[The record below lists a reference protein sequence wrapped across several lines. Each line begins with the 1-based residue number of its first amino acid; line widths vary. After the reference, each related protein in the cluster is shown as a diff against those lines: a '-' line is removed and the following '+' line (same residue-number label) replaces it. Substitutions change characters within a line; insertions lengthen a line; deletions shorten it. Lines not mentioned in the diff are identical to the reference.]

1 MTDEGPQGTPAT
13 VLWEIRG
20 VEKAFPGVQAL
31 AGVSL
36 TLRVGE
42 VHALV
47 GENGSGKSTLVNC
60 LAGVIQPDKGQL
72 IHQGDPVRM
81 RGPAVAY
88 EHGVATFHQELSLVP
103 SLPVTENVC
112 LGRWPQRRGVIDWDA
127 ARQQARKTLAEFE
140 IELPLDVPV
149 RSLSVAEQQ
158 FAELAKAISRDM
170 SLLILDEPTTAL
182 GPSETAQLHR
192 VIARLARDG
201 RTILYVSHRLDEVLA
216 AADRVTVMKDG
227 RVVGTHDASS
237 VTLDQVVR
245 MMVGADLG
253 GYFPSRIQHGT
264 ETRVRVQDV
273 VSEGGV
279 QGATFT
285 IARGEILGLAGIAG
299 AGRTAVARALYGVDR
314 IVGGQLIVDGEQLQL
329 RNPTDAIASG
339 IGLVSEDRKLD
350 GLFFNLGIAP
360 NVTVVDLRQLSRMG
374 VLQLRRERSV
384 VMALMDKLRITGN
397 VMDESVLTLSGGNQ
411 QKIVLARWLFSG
423 ARLLILDEPTRGIDV
438 SAKVEVYNVLNE
450 LSAAGLALL
459 LISSDFAE
467 LLAMSDRICVIR
479 GGRVVHE
486 SPSGHLTEHQLVEM
500 AAGGEAP

>member
-1 MTDEGPQGTPAT
+1 VKHDGPRGTPGT
-13 VLWEIRG
+13 TLWEIRD
-20 VEKAFPGVQAL
+20 VAKAFPGVQAL

-60 LAGVIQPDKGQL
+60 LAGVNEPDEGQL
-72 IHQGDPVRM
+72 IHRGELVRI

-103 SLPVTENVC
+103 SLTVTENVC

-127 ARQQARKTLAEFE
+127 ARQQARQALAQFE

-149 RSLSVAEQQ
+149 GTLSVAEQQ
-158 FAELAKAISRDM
+158 FAELAKASSQDM

-182 GPSETAQLHR
+182 GPNEVARLHR
-192 VIARLARDG
+192 VIAGLARAG
-201 RTILYVSHRLDEVLA
+201 RTILYISHRLDEVLT
-216 AADRVTVMKDG
+216 AADRVTVMRDG
-227 RVVGTHDASS
+227 QVVGTHDAASI
-237 VTLDQVVR
+237 TLDQVVQ
-245 MMVGADLG
+245 MMVGANLG
-253 GYFPSRIQHGT
+253 GYFPSRVQRGG
-264 ETRVRVQDV
+264 ETRVQVHEL

-279 QGATFT
+279 RGATFT

-329 RNPTDAIASG
+329 RSPTDAIASG
-339 IGLVSEDRKLD
+339 IGLVPEDRKSD
-350 GLFFNLGIAP
+350 GLFFNFGIPP
-360 NVTVVDLRQLSRMG
+360 NITVVDLKQLSRLGM
-374 VLQLRRERSV
+374 LPLRRERRLA
-384 VMALMDKLRITGN
+384 MALMDKLRISGN
-397 VMDESVLTLSGGNQ
+397 VMDDSVLTLSGGNQ
-411 QKIVLARWLFSG
+411 QKIVLARWLFSR

-459 LISSDFAE
+459 LISSDFSE

-486 SPSGHLTEHQLVEM
+486 SPRGRLTEHQLVEM
-500 AAGGEAP
+500 AAGGEVE